1 MMIEFY
7 NGVKLPLGN
16 PGNVKTIADR
26 TFPLWHSVHGLN
38 LARLGRCSEAYDANR
53 IAQELAPDN
62 TMMMLGL
69 VGVHLLCGDSTRGH
83 ALLQEVE
90 RRPDAKH
97 MAVYIATIYAY
108 EHKPDVAFAWL
119 DRAQWNLQTYY
130 QLRVN
135 NDLAPLR
142 PDPRF
147 AQLLHRLKMQ

>member
-1 MMIEFY
+1 
-7 NGVKLPLGN
+7 
-16 PGNVKTIADR
+16 
-26 TFPLWHSVHGLN
+26 
-38 LARLGRCSEAYDANR
+38 
-53 IAQELAPDN
+53 
-62 TMMMLGL
+62 
-69 VGVHLLCGDSTRGH
+69 
-83 ALLQEVE
+83 
-90 RRPDAKH
+90 
-97 MAVYIATIYAY
+97 MAVYIACVYAY